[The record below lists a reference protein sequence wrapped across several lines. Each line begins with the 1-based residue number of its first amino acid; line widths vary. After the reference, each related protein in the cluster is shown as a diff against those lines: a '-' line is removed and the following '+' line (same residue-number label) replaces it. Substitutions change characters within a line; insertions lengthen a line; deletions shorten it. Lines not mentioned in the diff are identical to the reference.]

1 MVMIII
7 IMIIIIIIIIIPIT
21 IIIIST
27 IIISI
32 TIIVIIIIAIISII
46 ASFYQYRGVKD
57 NKILP
62 PQIYICLINSVAICF
77 NELVNFI
84 FFRKKCYMIY
94 FILEIC
100 IL

>member
-1 MVMIII
+1 MGTWDMCPCGYKFITLALYII
-7 IMIIIIIIIIIPIT
+7 IMCILCIKERLESLT
-21 IIIIST
+21 NLSA
-27 IIISI
+27 S
-32 TIIVIIIIAIISII
+32 VI

-57 NKILP
+57 NKISP